1 MNAKDARSGD
11 GKTEFGRVVERLE
24 IGPINA
30 PIPQAKGRVERANQ
44 TLRSDA
50 IIVEHALSVRL
61 RTFRVI
67 RVA

>member
-24 IGPINA
+24 IDPINA

-44 TLRSDA
+44 TLRDRP
-50 IIVEHALSVRL
+50 IEEMRLSVRL